1 MVTLLEGVISVYSQ
15 GVSSNVRRVNT
26 ITMHVL
32 DFIILFWFYVIVH
45 VIIGLKIGTSVTS
58 V

>member
-1 MVTLLEGVISVYSQ
+1 MVTLLEGVLAVYSQ

-32 DFIILFWFYVIVH
+32 DFIILFWFM
-45 VIIGLKIGTSVTS
+45 L
-58 V
+58 